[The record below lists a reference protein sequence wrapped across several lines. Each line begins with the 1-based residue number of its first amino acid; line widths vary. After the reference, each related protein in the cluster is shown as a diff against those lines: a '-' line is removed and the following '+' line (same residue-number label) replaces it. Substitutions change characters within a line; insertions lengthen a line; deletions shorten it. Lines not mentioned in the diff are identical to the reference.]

1 MKKFIIFQE
10 TERSSLKFKKLLIFQ
25 ERELSYI
32 FSKKIFFVIF
42 WKMEPSIFKEVKK
55 KKKKTVILK
64 IFSPSLKNP
73 LLFRERTYKAWKSKI
88 SSIFF
93 RIFCLL
99 KAQRKKVS
107 CTFLYKEGRFSKLKY
122 FLVIMIK
129 HFFSFYDVFSILRNL
144 LSIIFWWIYDHSRPY
159 CCFFF
164 LIRKILISITSFFS
178 C

>member
-10 TERSSLKFKKLLIFQ
+10 TERSSLKFKKLLTFQ

-32 FSKKIFFVIF
+32 FSKKIFLLYFGK
-42 WKMEPSIFKEVKK
+42 WNPLYLRRLKR
-55 KKKKTVILK
+55 KKKTVILK

-88 SSIFF
+88 SYIFF
-93 RIFCLL
+93 HIFCLL
-99 KAQRKKVS
+99 EAQRKKVS
-107 CTFLYKEGRFSKLKY
+107 CTFLYKEERFSKLKY
-122 FLVIMIK
+122 FLMIMIK

-144 LSIIFWWIYDHSRPY
+144 LSFIFWWIYDHSRPY

-164 LIRKILISITSFFS
+164 LIRKIFISITSFFS